1 MLTANQI
8 ILLGKVVTASEPPS
22 TEALSAVGKDDGSP
36 FGENAAR
43 NGMKRLEDRG
53 LVAGSGAGKAKTW
66 TPTPQGRSAFSEFG
80 GTPAPEVDE
89 PPDDSTSDSSP
100 KGPPRSYVMLEECSL
115 ADAVREALP
124 DDIAAPDSLFE
135 ALNGKVVYDLVYE
148 VTARNAEHALRQ
160 TGKRVYAEATE
171 DPQLVAVARKMFRPT
186 RVRLNRDLTVGI
198 G

>member
-22 TEALSAVGKDDGSP
+22 TAALSAVSKDDGAP

-53 LVAGSGAGKAKTW
+53 LVAGSGAGKSKTW
-66 TPTPQGRSAFSEFG
+66 APTPQGRAAFEESAG
-80 GTPAPEVDE
+80 APAPELDE
-89 PPDDSTSDSSP
+89 TSDDPTPDSSP
-100 KGPPRSYVMLEECSL
+100 KGTPRSYVMLEECSL

-124 DDIAAPDSLFE
+124 DDVAVPDSVYA
-135 ALNGKVVYDLVYE
+135 ALNGKLVYDLVYE
-148 VTARNAEHALRQ
+148 VAARNAEHALRQ
-160 TGKRVYAEATE
+160 TGKRVYADAQE